1 MRWFI
6 TVAAGLLLPVP
17 ATVQGQVALTVTVG
31 PSLVTL
37 TDNQTP
43 WSLNGEAPWSLH
55 GEAPWSL
62 HGRAVGIF
70 AGFPVSDRW
79 GIEVGGIW
87 STKGAYEEYDLGC
100 GVGCVVLSISRD
112 IPFFESTILADRRFE
127 LGNHGLHLLSG
138 AFLGYAHG
146 DHLGCDMMERFDFGV
161 AGGARFDVG
170 LGGRLGPSLSML
182 YTHGLRD
189 IGDNVG
195 FGATRALNLS
205 IGLSYSID

>member
-1 MRWFI
+1 MRWFMV
-6 TVAAGLLLPVP
+6 VAAGLLLPVP

-37 TDNQTP
+37 TDDETP
-43 WSLNGEAPWSLH
+43 WSLNGEAPWSLY
-55 GEAPWSL
+55 G
-62 HGRAVGIF
+62 GAVGIF
-70 AGFPVSDRW
+70 AGFPISDRW
-79 GIEVGGIW
+79 GIELGG
-87 STKGAYEEYDLGC
+87 SLSLKGEYEEYDTEGC
-100 GVGCVVLSISRD
+100 EFACVVFSSRD
-112 IPFFESTILADRRFE
+112 IPFFESTILADRRVEF
-127 LGNHGLHLLSG
+127 GNHGLHLLAG

-146 DHLGCDMMERFDFGV
+146 DHPVIDMIERFDFGV

-182 YTHGLRD
+182 YTHGLRN

-195 FGATRALNLS
+195 CGATRALNLS

>member
-1 MRWFI
+1 MRWFMI
-6 TVAAGLLLPVP
+6 VVAGLLLPMHGKS
-17 ATVQGQVALTVTVG
+17 AQGQVALTVTVG

-37 TDNQTP
+37 TDDETP
-43 WSLNGEAPWSLH
+43 WSLNGEAPWSLY
-55 GEAPWSL
+55 G
-62 HGRAVGIF
+62 GAVGIF

-79 GIEVGGIW
+79 GIEVGGSLSI
-87 STKGAYEEYDLGC
+87 KGEYEEYDTEGC
-100 GVGCVVLSISRD
+100 EFGCVVSSSRD
-112 IPFFESTILADRRFE
+112 IPFVESTILADRRFE
-127 LGNHGLHLLSG
+127 LGRHGLHLLAG

-146 DHLGCDMMERFDFGV
+146 GHPVIDRIERFDFGV
-161 AGGARFDVG
+161 ACGARFDVG

-182 YTHGLRD
+182 YTHGLRN

>member
-1 MRWFI
+1 MRWFMI
-6 TVAAGLLLPVP
+6 VAAGLLPPAP
-17 ATVQGQVALTVTVG
+17 ATAQGQVELTVTVG

-37 TDNQTP
+37 TDDQTP
-43 WSLNGEAPWSLH
+43 WSLNGEAPWSLY
-55 GEAPWSL
+55 G
-62 HGRAVGIF
+62 GAVGIF
-70 AGFPVSDRW
+70 AGFPISDRW
-79 GIEVGGIW
+79 GIEVGGVW
-87 STKGAYEEYDLGC
+87 STKGEYEEYDTEGC
-100 GVGCVVLSISRD
+100 EAGCVLSTSRD
-112 IPFFESTILADRRFE
+112 IPFLESTILADRRIE
-127 LGNHGLHLLSG
+127 LGNHGLHLLAG

-146 DHLGCDMMERFDFGV
+146 DSSLCDMIERFDFGV

-182 YTHGLRD
+182 YTHGLRN